1 MCARGPERQRRIGDM
16 TQPSP
21 LLACEVLPSHV
32 HCQRKRVPSL
42 SLDESLGTLPGAFGS
57 WIVSWVHRRGRGSRA
72 SPGPSPLGL
81 VCRAATV
88 SVPGQRGPG
97 STPAAGS
104 PWESQ
109 LRPPRHWKAGQQ
121 GAWSASSVLFV
132 ASGLS
137 LLRLLP
143 VMSFLAMD
151 RGTLSS
157 GSLCHQSPSC
167 LDSGVM

>member
-1 MCARGPERQRRIGDM
+1 MRGSAQ
-16 TQPSP
+16 SCP
-21 LLACEVLPSHV
+21 LPTEESSFFVLGRESRDPAWSLWFLDSV
-32 HCQRKRVPSL
+32 LGSQKRKRKQSF
-42 SLDESLGTLPGAFGS
+42 SGTL
-57 WIVSWVHRRGRGSRA
+57 
-72 SPGPSPLGL
+72 SPGL

-97 STPAAGS
+97 STPAARS